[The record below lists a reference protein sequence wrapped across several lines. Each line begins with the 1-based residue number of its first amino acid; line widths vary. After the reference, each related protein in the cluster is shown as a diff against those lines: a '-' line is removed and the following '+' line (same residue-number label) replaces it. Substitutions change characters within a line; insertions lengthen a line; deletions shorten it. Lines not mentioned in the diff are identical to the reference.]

1 MATGDAMRVALVG
14 TLDGELFETTFGL
27 VEGSGGADPNPLA
40 NCAAAVAAALGATPF
55 TGFSD
60 ALSISSI
67 QVTDIQPGL
76 RGQYV
81 LGYATAGDDPG
92 GALPSQCALVVSW
105 HTDFK
110 GPANRGRM
118 FLGGAPKSTTDGD
131 FYTSDILDPASAFA
145 SRIFDAF
152 GPSDGT
158 TYQLNVLSYV
168 PGSSPRALRAAVPI
182 TSFSIDNTVKT
193 MRRRGQG
200 VHIHRR
206 SA

>member
-14 TLDGELFETTFGL
+14 TLCGELFVTTFGL

-40 NCAAAVAAALGATPF
+40 NCAAAVAAALGPTPF
-55 TGFSD
+55 AGFD
-60 ALSISSI
+60 QALSISSI
-67 QVTDIQPGL
+67 QVTDIQPGV
-76 RGQYV
+76 RGQHI
-81 LGYATAGDDPG
+81 LGYSTAGDG
-92 GALPSQCALVVSW
+92 TSGSLPSQCALVVAW
-105 HTDFK
+105 HTELK

-118 FLGGAPKSTTDGD
+118 YLGGAPESTADGN

-145 SRIFDAF
+145 SKIFDAF

-182 TSFSIDNTVKT
+182 TSFSLQNTVKT
-193 MRRRGQG
+193 MRRRGAG
-200 VHIHRR
+200 VRIHR
-206 SA
+206 SSS